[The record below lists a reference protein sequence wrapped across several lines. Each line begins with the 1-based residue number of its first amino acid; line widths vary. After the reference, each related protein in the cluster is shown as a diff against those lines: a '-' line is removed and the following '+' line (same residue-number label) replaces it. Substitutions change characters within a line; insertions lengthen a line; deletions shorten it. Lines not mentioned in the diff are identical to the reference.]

1 LNNLKFIAEV
11 SSNHNQDIKRCKQF
25 IKTAKKVGCDG
36 IKFQLFKI
44 DQLFAT
50 EILENN
56 SDLRKRKEWELP
68 IEFIPELQAFSHDY
82 GLEFSCTPFYL
93 GAVDE
98 LKPYVDFFKIASYEL
113 LWDDL
118 FIKCAKTGLPIVFST
133 GMAKLPEIQETLN
146 SLIREKSKDITVLHC
161 NSAYPT
167 PLADANLAGIET
179 LQKMIKL
186 VDKPDDTTIRVGYS
200 DHTVSPAVLY
210 RAVHQYDV
218 SFIEFHLDLDSKGI
232 EYAAGHCWLP
242 EQIANVIKNV
252 QDGLF
257 ADGDGKIEPS
267 KSELNE
273 REWRA
278 DPSDGLRPLLHTRK
292 HSK

>member
-1 LNNLKFIAEV
+1 MNNLKFIAEV

-56 SDLRKRKEWELP
+56 SDLRERKEWELP
-68 IEFIPELQAFSHDY
+68 VEFIPELHAFAHDY

-113 LWDDL
+113 LWHDL
-118 FIKCAKTGLPIVFST
+118 FIKCAQTGLPIVFST
-133 GMAKLPEIQETLN
+133 GMATLAEIQGTLN
-146 SLIREKSKDITVLHC
+146 SLVGKKSKDITILHC

-167 PLADANLAGIET
+167 AVKDANLEAIET
-179 LQKMIKL
+179 LRNQLSDLDNKL
-186 VDKPDDTTIRVGYS
+186 NLSFGWS
-200 DHTVSPAVLY
+200 DHTVSPAVIYRSIYYY
-210 RAVHQYDV
+210 RAN
-218 SFIEFHLDLDSKGI
+218 FIEFHLDLDGKGE
-232 EYAAGHCWLP
+232 EYSSGHCWLP
-242 EQIANVIKNV
+242 DEIASVIKNV
-252 QDGLF
+252 QDGFLSE
-257 ADGDGKIEPS
+257 GNGKIGPS
-267 KSELNE
+267 KSEKNE